1 MAHNL
6 ITARQQPSLRNIIE
20 AIPEEDWK
28 PIPYWMDG
36 GADVA
41 ETNYTPFSSEP
52 DAIPVRLIVHR
63 VKPTPDTQLAL
74 IANYSYHACITDR
87 EGDTLELETD
97 HHRHAEIENAIRDLK
112 YGVGLN
118 HLSSGR
124 FSANGAWLAVQSLP
138 RTRYGVMAHNLA
150 RWTTRIALGEPVST
164 TKTLRGRF
172 SLAGR
177 IPARPAASPCTFPR
191 TGPTACPDALFL
203 TRVHGMGRSTEP
215 PNCLADLR
223 QAGLRRSLTPMCTP
237 VSSVADAAAG

>member
-1 MAHNL
+1 MRYAGATGPLTMRADSGFYNHPMVAACRHHGVRFS
-6 ITARQQPSLRNIIE
+6 ITARQQPSLRNIID

-52 DAIPVRLIVHR
+52 DAIPVRLIVRR

-118 HLSSGR
+118 HLPSGR
-124 FSANGAWLAVQSLP
+124 FSANGAWLAIQ
-138 RTRYGVMAHNLA
+138 VMAHNLGPLDHPH
-150 RWTTRIALGEPVST
+150 RTRRAGVHHQDPEASLLLPGRTHHPQGAPPHPAPPPGLALAKP
-164 TKTLRGRF
+164 F
-172 SLAGR
+172 QQ
-177 IPARPAASPCTFPR
+177 
-191 TGPTACPDALFL
+191 
-203 TRVHGMGRSTEP
+203 RS
-215 PNCLADLR
+215 
-223 QAGLRRSLTPMCTP
+223 G
-237 VSSVADAAAG
+237 